1 MKPVKAGLRWFFV
14 RLEAGLE
21 ALFGPRL
28 NPLVQLGTLG
38 WFLFWIITASGIYVY
53 VFFDTGVTQA
63 WESLDRLSRDQWY
76 LGGLMRSLHRYAS
89 DALVVVVVVHLLREF
104 AMDRMRGNRWFP
116 WVTGVP
122 LLWFM
127 YACGITGYWLVW
139 DELAQFVAVATTEWL
154 DSIGIF
160 AEPIARNFLD
170 SERLS
175 GRFFTLMVYMH
186 IALPL
191 LMLLFMW
198 VHIQRHAHARVNPP
212 RALAIGTLAA
222 LVALSFAWPAVSQP
236 PADLDRVPFRLGFDW
251 FYLGV
256 YPLLDWLDGA
266 KLWLLLVG
274 GSVLMTLLPWAPPL
288 RKAPPARVDLA
299 NCNGCARCFADCP
312 FGAITMMRRSDG
324 LAFEQEAQV
333 DPGMCMSCGI
343 CVGACPTAT
352 PFRRAGE
359 LSAGIELPD
368 RTVADL
374 REEVVAAA
382 AKLQGPARI
391 LVFGCGHDPG
401 SKALGDARTAVVSLP
416 CVGMLPPSF
425 LDFVLA
431 RHHADGV
438 LLAGCAAHD
447 CYERLGDQ
455 WVEQRI
461 ASERDP
467 NLRARVPRER
477 VAVAW
482 QNPAQGRRLHES
494 LAQFRAQLERLGPLQ
509 GLRSGSAAA
518 ERLTTAWR
526 AVLRGLPR
534 PLRWGGQAAT
544 YAALVGTDRL
554 LRHAARLHQPAGGTR
569 AAQAELQPRGTA
581 AQAVPP
587 LHARRADQHALQ
599 RAQRDQL
606 RARPLARVRRVRPRR
621 PAAASRAI
629 RPGRTV
635 ERRTLLG
642 LPAVRVA
649 GRAPHGDRHGCATT
663 ARRAASTTR
672 PPPTSTW
679 RPGRTSW
686 WTSGRPTAASS
697 SIAPAPDG
705 PREASR
711 DAAAV
716 AKQLQHRHRR
726 GRP

>member
-1 MKPVKAGLRWFFV
+1 LKSIKAALRWMFTRV
-14 RLEAGLE
+14 EAGLE
-21 ALFGPRL
+21 AVFGPRL

-63 WESLDRLSRDQWY
+63 WESLDRLGRDQWY

-89 DALVVVVVVHLLREF
+89 DALVLVVLVHLLREF

-154 DSIGIF
+154 DRIGIF

-191 LMLLFMW
+191 LMLLAMW
-198 VHIQRHAHARVNPP
+198 IHIQRHAHARVNPP
-212 RALAIGTLAA
+212 RALALGTLAA
-222 LVALSFAWPAVSQP
+222 LVVLSFAWPAVSQP
-236 PADLDRVPFRLGFDW
+236 PADLDRVPFHLGFDW

-266 KLWLLLVG
+266 TLWLLLVG
-274 GSVLMTLLPWAPPL
+274 GSVLLTVLPWAPPL

-299 NCNGCARCFADCP
+299 NCNGCARCFNDCP
-312 FGAITMMRRSDG
+312 FGAITMVPRTDG
-324 LAFEQEAQV
+324 LSFEQEASV

-368 RTVADL
+368 RTVAGL
-374 REEVVAAA
+374 RDEVVAAA
-382 AKLQGPARI
+382 AKLQGSARI
-391 LVFGCGHDPG
+391 LVVGCSHDPG
-401 SKALGDARTAVVSLP
+401 SRALGDSRTAVVSLP
-416 CVGMLPPSF
+416 CVAMLPPSF

-461 ASERDP
+461 AAERDP

-482 QNPAQGRRLHES
+482 QNPAQRRRLRES
-494 LAQFRAQLERLGPLQ
+494 LTQFRAQLERLGPLQ
-509 GLRSGSAAA
+509 GLSSGTATAGQTAS
-518 ERLTTAWR
+518 AWR

-534 PLRWGGQAAT
+534 PLRWGGQAAS
-544 YAALVGTDRL
+544 YAALVALIGFFATRPAYTYLPEDHAL
-554 LRHAARLHQPAGGTR
+554 LKLSFSHAGQPLKPCRRYTHEELTSTRFSERSATNCERGRWPVYVEFDLDGQPLHRAQYDPAGLWNDGPSSVYLRFELPAGHHTVTGRLRDDGSTSGFNYTTTADVDLAPGQNFVVDFR
-569 AAQAELQPRGTA
+569 AADGGFIFDRSGT
-581 AQAVPP
+581 
-587 LHARRADQHALQ
+587 
-599 RAQRDQL
+599 
-606 RARPLARVRRVRPRR
+606 
-621 PAAASRAI
+621 
-629 RPGRTV
+629 
-635 ERRTLLG
+635 
-642 LPAVRVA
+642 
-649 GRAPHGDRHGCATT
+649 GRAAGGKP
-663 ARRAASTTR
+663 
-672 PPPTSTW
+672 
-679 RPGRTSW
+679 
-686 WTSGRPTAASS
+686 
-697 SIAPAPDG
+697 
-705 PREASR
+705 
-711 DAAAV
+711 
-716 AKQLQHRHRR
+716 
-726 GRP
+726 